1 MLVSALAVEGLVV
14 GNARG
19 AESGSGVEKT
29 RSSIVYGL
37 TGILLAVS
45 SFQNYDLVLR
55 QFDAYFRIGAWNSS
69 EMGRSI
75 KFFGDVYGRMDTA
88 WIVPYEQWV
97 DTRLPALWMGLPNR
111 DFALWPDQF
120 ASTLTL
126 PAPKMFI
133 FNLQDLDTKNALKQL
148 YPNGTLSRYTSATTG
163 KDYMIFFVEE

>member
-1 MLVSALAVEGLVV
+1 
-14 GNARG
+14 
-19 AESGSGVEKT
+19 
-29 RSSIVYGL
+29 
-37 TGILLAVS
+37 
-45 SFQNYDLVLR
+45 
-55 QFDAYFRIGAWNSS
+55 
-69 EMGRSI
+69 MGRSI
-75 KFFGDVYGRMDTA
+75 RFFGDVYGRMDTA

-97 DTRLPALWMGLPNR
+97 DTRLPALWMGIPNR